1 MNIPSNLHYTREHEW
16 VRLIDD
22 STAEIG
28 ITDYAQESLGD
39 ITFIE
44 GPSIGKSVTAGE
56 SFGVVESVKA
66 ASDLFSPVDGVVLE
80 TNAALES
87 QPELVNQDP
96 YEAGWMV
103 RIKIR
108 DLSQI
113 AKLLAPEA
121 YEQLIGG

>member
-16 VRLIDD
+16 VRLLDA
-22 STAEIG
+22 STVEIG

-44 GPSIGKSVTAGE
+44 GPSVGKSVTAGE

-66 ASDLFSPVDGVVLE
+66 ASDLFSPIDGEVLE
-80 TNAALES
+80 TNAELET
-87 QPELVNQDP
+87 QPELVNQEP

-103 RIKIR
+103 RIKVS
-108 DLSQI
+108 DPSQI
-113 AKLLAPEA
+113 GKLLSPEA
-121 YEQLIGG
+121 YEQLAGS